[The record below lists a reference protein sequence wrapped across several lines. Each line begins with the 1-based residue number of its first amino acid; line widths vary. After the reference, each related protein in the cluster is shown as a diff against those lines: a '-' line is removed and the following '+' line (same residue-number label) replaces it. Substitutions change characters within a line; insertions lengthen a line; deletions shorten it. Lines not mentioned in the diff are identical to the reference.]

1 MPFMRRRL
9 VIAGGGIGGLA
20 AAVAL
25 DRAGEDVS
33 VYERAPAFCDVGAGM
48 SLWPNATRI
57 LRKWGL
63 LDKVLA
69 LGEPVTHFDLLCPD
83 GSTLSEIPMGRADSP
98 AVCLHRADLHR
109 VLRQALNPEKLVAN
123 HGLASF
129 SQADNG
135 RVTAR
140 FTDGSEVEADG
151 LIGADGVGSAVLSQL
166 NTCASPVYRGYT
178 IWRGIA
184 RDVRVGK
191 RGHISETWGSGRR
204 FGIMP
209 LGKDLVCWYA
219 THNGPAARP
228 DGPLGRKHE
237 ILDLFRGWH
246 DPVASLIEAT
256 DPETI
261 LKNDARDRA
270 PLRRWTHGNVTL
282 LGDAAHPITPN
293 VGQGACM
300 AIEDAAC
307 LAKCL
312 EADAHLGRALL
323 AYERAR
329 LPRTRYVGR
338 QSNRIGAIGQFENPV
353 LVRARNM
360 IARGLLLF
368 SHDIALNSVYGYQ
381 V

>member
-1 MPFMRRRL
+1 MNRRII
-9 VIAGGGIGGLA
+9 IAGGGIGGLA

-25 DRAGEDVS
+25 DRAGVDVA
-33 VYERAPAFCDVGAGM
+33 VYERAPAFTDVGAGM

-57 LRKWGL
+57 LRSWGV
-63 LDKVLA
+63 LDAVLS
-69 LGEPVTHFDLLCPD
+69 LGEPVTSFDLLRP
-83 GSTLSEIPMGRADSP
+83 GGGIISEIPMGGADSP

-109 VLRQALNPEKLVAN
+109 ILRQALRPDQLNANRGLV
-123 HGLASF
+123 SF
-129 SQADNG
+129 TESPGG

-140 FTDGSEVEADG
+140 FAGGGEVEADG
-151 LIGADGVGSAVLSQL
+151 LIGADGVGSAVREHLHGRQ
-166 NTCASPVYRGYT
+166 SPIYRGYT

-184 RDVRVGK
+184 RSTGFGE

-209 LGKDLVCWYA
+209 LGGGVVCWYA

-228 DGPLGRKHE
+228 DAPEGRKHE
-237 ILDLFRGWH
+237 ILGLFAGWH
-246 DPVASLIEAT
+246 RPVEDLIEAT
-256 DPETI
+256 NPGLI
-261 LKNDARDRA
+261 LKNDARDRS
-270 PLRRWTHGNVTL
+270 PLKGWGKGSVTL

-312 EADAHLGRALL
+312 EAQSDVGQALRV
-323 AYERAR
+323 YEAAR
-329 LPRTRYVGR
+329 QPRTAFVGR
-338 QSNRIGAIGQFENPV
+338 QSNRIGMIGQFENPF
-353 LVRARNM
+353 LVGARDLV
-360 IARGLLLF
+360 AKGFLCA
-368 SHDIALNSVYGYQ
+368 SHDMALNSVYAYQ